1 MRRERQPKA
10 PAGCWEQPSSL
21 PLRHKQIRSLGL
33 VGVIAEGAAKRIIL
47 ILVGAETFAGSRPS
61 SDKYSQRVMS
71 EV

>member
-1 MRRERQPKA
+1 
-10 PAGCWEQPSSL
+10 
-21 PLRHKQIRSLGL
+21 L

-71 EV
+71 EVKVRKLFINEEWEPHN